1 MRTAEEIFNEIKS
14 KIYSVLSHGLERDEI
29 TVLVPSR
36 DFDKMLAYCGGQLVI
51 NHIIIVPDGT
61 EVTTVMG
68 VTLQSVKDIN
78 KIYICL

>member
-1 MRTAEEIFNEIKS
+1 MRTAEEIFNEIRG
-14 KIYSVLSHGLERDEI
+14 KIYSVLAHGLERDEL

-36 DFDKMLAYCGGQLVI
+36 DFGKMLDYCGGQLVI

-68 VTLQSVKDIN
+68 VTLQPVEDIN
-78 KIYICL
+78 KIYVCL